1 MAKFDNSPV
10 DNDPL
15 AYNSASGEFTA
26 NTDDISLIN
35 LATLKIY
42 SVEVEF
48 TTYPRSTYSTVAINE
63 ASSTIEFINPCLIP
77 FTFVSAV
84 QD

>member
-1 MAKFDNSPV
+1 MAKFDDSPV

-26 NTDDISLIN
+26 NTNDISLIN
-35 LATLKIY
+35 LIVLKIY

-48 TTYPRSTYSTVAINE
+48 TTYPRSTYSTVAINA
-63 ASSTIEFINPCLIP
+63 ASSTIEFINPCLVP
-77 FTFVSAV
+77 FTFESAV
-84 QD
+84 QN